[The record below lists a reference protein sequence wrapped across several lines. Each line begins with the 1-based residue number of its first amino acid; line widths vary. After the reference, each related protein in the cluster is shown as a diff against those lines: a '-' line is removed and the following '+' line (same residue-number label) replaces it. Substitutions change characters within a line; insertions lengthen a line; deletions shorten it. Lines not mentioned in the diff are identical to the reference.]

1 MNNNNNSNNNNANND
16 PILDW
21 ILQGNLAEDTNKP
34 MSTELLNFLLTQNVN
49 VPVTTVQPQQQEKVS
64 PEMTNNSMM
73 NTSSPSEEEEEPTD
87 AQLKMMPSKERRQLR
102 NKISARNFRNRRKE
116 YMATLEK
123 EMDQCKA
130 ENAQLKLEVKWVRG
144 MMDKLQAENDR
155 LRLQL
160 VLCKEGIEPT
170 RNIDETLSS
179 INTPSPEHPVHNT
192 PASAATNSTVATTY
206 TRTTNTNNSTLQLSP
221 NSNNHNV
228 YLAHASIPTWDM
240 SSILQKDDK
249 KKVTSGGA
257 DLIRLYPLLAPALM
271 SIVVNHTMTM
281 TTDEI
286 IANSALYD
294 PTWAS
299 TPSKNN
305 KYASSLLS
313 DLTTWQP
320 TLSTQQ
326 QQQVKAITEAS
337 DAKTDPSQN
346 KESTEEIDTVTWLIQ
361 NYCPMYWVQKQFCNF
376 VISYVVV
383 KYPHLDSKCRIYL
396 PICEKFRHKKH
407 ASQSV

>member
-1 MNNNNNSNNNNANND
+1 
-16 PILDW
+16 
-21 ILQGNLAEDTNKP
+21 
-34 MSTELLNFLLTQNVN
+34 
-49 VPVTTVQPQQQEKVS
+49 
-64 PEMTNNSMM
+64 MM

-179 INTPSPEHPVHNT
+179 ISTPSPERSNHNNNRELSRT
-192 PASAATNSTVATTY
+192 PAVAST
-206 TRTTNTNNSTLQLSP
+206 QLSP

-240 SSILQKDDK
+240 SSILEKDNK
-249 KKVTSGGA
+249 KMVTSSEGT

-271 SIVVNHTMTM
+271 SIVVNHTLTM
-281 TTDEI
+281 TTNDI

-320 TLSTQQ
+320 NLSP

-337 DAKTDPSQN
+337 YAKTDLSQS
-346 KESTEEIDTVTWLIQ
+346 KESTEENDTVTWLIE

-376 VISYVVV
+376 VMSYVVV
-383 KYPHLDSKCRIYL
+383 KYPHLDSKCRTYL

-407 ASQSV
+407 ATQSV